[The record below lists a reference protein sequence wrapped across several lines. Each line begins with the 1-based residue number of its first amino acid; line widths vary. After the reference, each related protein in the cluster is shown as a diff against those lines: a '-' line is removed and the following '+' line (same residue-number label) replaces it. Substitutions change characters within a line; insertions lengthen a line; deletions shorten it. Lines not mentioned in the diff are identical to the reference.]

1 MTYQASIFILF
12 LGQIFCILVLF
23 CPKFYSDILYTNK
36 YKGNLIWA
44 ILSKPES
51 PVISNIFH
59 YRRNNAITLS
69 DALVTATSVTYNTI
83 DLLRIKNPYAYLESR
98 IPDVP
103 ERMIM
108 RILCILE
115 ILIVFIWPVLTGTA
129 SLTSGLLFRC
139 FFFLHD
145 SATTKGCKNHRHQK
159 WKKKRSCKHKCK

>member
-1 MTYQASIFILF
+1 MTYQASIFILV
-12 LGQIFCILVLF
+12 LGQLFWILNLF
-23 CPKFYSDILYTNK
+23 CPKFYWDILYTNK
-36 YKGNLIWA
+36 DKGRSIRA
-44 ILSKPES
+44 ILSNPES
-51 PVISNIFH
+51 TDDSNMIH
-59 YRRNNAITLS
+59 YFRDNSTTIS

>member
-1 MTYQASIFILF
+1 MIYVPPTIVLKFILNRIEEAWTWSLHILLRLVLFVLYMTYQVSIFILV
-12 LGQIFCILVLF
+12 LGQFFWILVLF

-59 YRRNNAITLS
+59 YRRNNATTLS

-115 ILIVFIWPVLTGTA
+115 ILIVFI
-129 SLTSGLLFRC
+129 
-139 FFFLHD
+139 
-145 SATTKGCKNHRHQK
+145 
-159 WKKKRSCKHKCK
+159 